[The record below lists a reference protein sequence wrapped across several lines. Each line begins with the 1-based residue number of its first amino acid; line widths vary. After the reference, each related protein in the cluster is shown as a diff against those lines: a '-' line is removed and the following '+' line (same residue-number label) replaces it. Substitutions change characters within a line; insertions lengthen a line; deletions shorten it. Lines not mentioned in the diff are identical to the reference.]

1 VQPPNGVDSLQEGE
15 IEVGGIVFWGFLFH
29 VDGLGGK
36 VRCFRIDID
45 GVDCVEF
52 LDLSLLLVE
61 VHDDGLV
68 VGLPD
73 TTDEVVVLRHHD
85 TINGGYGIGNVVKEL
100 APKPVT
106 VG

>member
-1 VQPPNGVDSLQEGE
+1 VQPSNGVDSLQERE
-15 IEVGGIVFWGFLFH
+15 VEVGGIVFGGFLFH

-36 VRCFRIDID
+36 VGYFLIEVN
-45 GVDCVEF
+45 GVNCVEF

-68 VGLPD
+68 VGLTD
-73 TTDEVVVLRHHD
+73 ATDEVVVLRHHD
-85 TINGGYGIGNVVKEL
+85 AIDGGYGIGHVIEEL
-100 APKPVT
+100 TPKPVT

>member
-1 VQPPNGVDSLQEGE
+1 MQPPNGVDSLQERE
-15 IEVGGIVFWGFLFH
+15 VEVGGIVFWGLLFH
-29 VDGLGGK
+29 VDGLGCK
-36 VRCFRIDID
+36 VRCFWVDID
-45 GVDCVEF
+45 GVNCVEF

-68 VGLPD
+68 VGLAD

-85 TINGGYGIGNVVKEL
+85 TVNGGYGVGHVVEEL